1 MSAIINEDEV
11 NKQILG
17 LANTIS
23 ATGTWTT
30 APYTIS
36 TTDIS
41 QFATKA
47 YIDQVLSTNKGADK
61 KKQKEIVEQTCITF
75 TELLLSITPF
85 KAKEFVEKN
94 CNRVRR
100 AIMKKLNEVDDE

>member
-1 MSAIINEDEV
+1 MSVITNEEEV
-11 NKQILG
+11 NKQILE

-23 ATGTWTT
+23 VTGLSTG
-30 APYTIS
+30 PYT
-36 TTDIS
+36 T
-41 QFATKA
+41 
-47 YIDQVLSTNKGADK
+47 YIDNGLTTSAIKADIPIGADK
-61 KKQKEIVEQTCITF
+61 KKQKEIVDQTCITF

-100 AIMKKLNEVDDE
+100 AIMKKLNEVEDE

>member
-1 MSAIINEDEV
+1 MSVIINEAEV

-23 ATGTWTT
+23 TTGLWTGAYTDYTDAGALTT
-30 APYTIS
+30 AIKA
-36 TTDIS
+36 DIP
-41 QFATKA
+41 
-47 YIDQVLSTNKGADK
+47 KGASK
-61 KKQKEIVEQTCITF
+61 KEQKEIVEQTCITF

-100 AIMKKLNEVDDE
+100 AIMKKLNEVEDE

>member
-1 MSAIINEDEV
+1 MSTIISQEELN
-11 NKQILG
+11 NQILG

-23 ATGTWTT
+23 TTGLWTGAYTTYTDAGLTTSAIKATI
-30 APYTIS
+30 P
-36 TTDIS
+36 
-41 QFATKA
+41 
-47 YIDQVLSTNKGADK
+47 KGASK
-61 KKQKEIVEQTCITF
+61 KEQKEIVEQTCITF

-100 AIMKKLNEVDDE
+100 AIMKKLNEVEDEQDT

>member
-1 MSAIINEDEV
+1 MSTIINQEEL
-11 NKQILG
+11 NNQILG
-17 LANTIS
+17 LANTITTTGLWTGAYTTYTDAGLTTS
-23 ATGTWTT
+23 AIK
-30 APYTIS
+30 ATIP
-36 TTDIS
+36 T
-41 QFATKA
+41 
-47 YIDQVLSTNKGADK
+47 GADK

-100 AIMKKLNEVDDE
+100 AIMKKLNEVEDE

>member
-1 MSAIINEDEV
+1 MSVIINEDEV
-11 NKQILG
+11 KNQILG

-23 ATGTWTT
+23 TTGLWTGTYTDYTDAKTSTPTIQTT
-30 APYTIS
+30 I
-36 TTDIS
+36 
-41 QFATKA
+41 
-47 YIDQVLSTNKGADK
+47 LNGASK
-61 KKQKEIVEQTCITF
+61 KEQKEIVEQTCITF

-100 AIMKKLNEVDDE
+100 AIMKKLNEVEDE

>member
-1 MSAIINEDEV
+1 MSVIINEAEV

-23 ATGTWTT
+23 TTGLWTGAYTTSTDVGSLTT
-30 APYTIS
+30 AIKATIP
-36 TTDIS
+36 
-41 QFATKA
+41 
-47 YIDQVLSTNKGADK
+47 KGASK
-61 KKQKEIVEQTCITF
+61 KEQKEIVEQTCITF